1 MYVLRSSDGGQRFG
15 AQQLDN
21 WKIATCPMSSEA
33 FAEGPNGVVAAWE
46 NEGQIFFSS
55 DLFTKAKLPTVRSAP
70 GKGGNRQHPAL
81 AFNKK
86 GDMIL
91 VWAEGTGWNRGGGL
105 AWQVYNSKFDLMDSG
120 RRAGAIPVWGLPA
133 VVAEANGNFTIYH

>member
-1 MYVLRSSDGGQRFG
+1 
-15 AQQLDN
+15 
-21 WKIATCPMSSEA
+21 
-33 FAEGPNGVVAAWE
+33 VAAWE